1 MIMVTAKHL
10 KQAAETIDGLSAV
23 VESQRAALKTANEKV
38 AALEAEK
45 AALGTAKTAAAVDA
59 KRLTG
64 LAKKA
69 AATLLQSGMISSPER
84 AETFATEIM
93 DPAKALI
100 ALEKFAAHGNT
111 VRKTAVVVEGDTK
124 TATEESADQVWD
136 RHVGNFVPAAKQ

>member
-1 MIMVTAKHL
+1 MVTAKQI

-23 VESQRAALKTANEKV
+23 VESQRVALKTANEKV

-45 AALGTAKTAAAVDA
+45 AAIGTAKTAAAVDA

-69 AATLLQSGMISSPER
+69 AATLLQSGLISSPER
-84 AETFATEIM
+84 AETFANEIM

-111 VRKTAVVVEGDTK
+111 VRKVAAVVPD
-124 TATEESADQVWD
+124 TATAAVEESADQVWD
-136 RHVGNFVPAAKQ
+136 RHIGNFAPAAKQ